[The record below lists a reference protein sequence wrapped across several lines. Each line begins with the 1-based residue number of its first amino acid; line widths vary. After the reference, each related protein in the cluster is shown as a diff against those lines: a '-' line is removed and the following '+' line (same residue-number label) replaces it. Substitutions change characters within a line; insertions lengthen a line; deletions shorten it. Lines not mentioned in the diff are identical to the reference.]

1 MAGMVVSSPW
11 RARSG
16 HALQQRPLPP
26 DASRRSGE
34 SGQAAVEFVALLP
47 VLALCALAF
56 GQATV
61 AGWTAW
67 SAAGAARVSARA
79 EALGED
85 PAVAARQVLPAM
97 LARRAKVTVGRA
109 GARDAHRTTV
119 RLRVPALL
127 PGLRMGTVAA
137 GAEVPTQEEGA

>member
-1 MAGMVVSSPW
+1 MPAK
-11 RARSG
+11 RTA
-16 HALQQRPLPP
+16 
-26 DASRRSGE
+26 RRSWRPSRDRGGARPRRHRAGE
-34 SGQAAVEFVALLP
+34 GRADSGQAAVEFVALLP

-79 EALGED
+79 EALGND
-85 PAVAARQVLPAM
+85 PAVAARAVLPAM
-97 LARRAKVTVGRA
+97 LARRAKVTVGQA

-137 GAEVPTQEEGA
+137 GAEVPSQEGA